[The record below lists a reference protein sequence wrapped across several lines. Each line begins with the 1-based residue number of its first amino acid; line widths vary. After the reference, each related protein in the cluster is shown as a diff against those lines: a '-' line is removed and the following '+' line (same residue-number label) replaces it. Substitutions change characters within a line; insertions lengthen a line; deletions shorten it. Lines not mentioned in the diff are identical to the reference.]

1 MFGHHKLLRGISVF
15 KYKETGMKKDSDFT
29 PDEKTAILKEYLQEG
44 VDENVISAKYDI
56 PVSLLQEW
64 QEIVIAAITDKE
76 DERKALRRKAE
87 IGRLKAEAQ
96 RLQTEIDKLRRE
108 NDVLKRTLGRDPE
121 VERALRKPGS

>member
-1 MFGHHKLLRGISVF
+1 
-15 KYKETGMKKDSDFT
+15 MKKDSDFT

-56 PVSLLQEW
+56 PVSLLREW
-64 QEIVIAAITDKE
+64 QEIVIAAISDIE

-108 NDVLKRTLGRDPE
+108 NDVLKRTLGME
-121 VERALRKPGS
+121 FMEEKILRKPGK